1 MKRLLLSLFMAFCVL
16 AANAMTVSSR
26 QFNTTNGLPNNNIR
40 SLAQDTK
47 GFIWMGSPNGLY
59 RFDGY
64 FFTTFRYAETG
75 NLRLLNNN
83 HINACYALPDGK
95 MLFREQGNLFSV
107 YDTEQ
112 ESFVDMPTDQKEVL
126 YQQMRRR
133 EAPQHLLAPFQGILA
148 NGGNFINDNL
158 GNVIVL
164 DQTGQIWFVDHKTQ
178 ETIQMKVFDERLFTV
193 INSLKYKVLTSE
205 RTAMIWVST
214 NGCGIT
220 AYNRK
225 TRELMHITQQS
236 GLITTDDIQDICLD
250 RNDNLWAAQEFH
262 GVACLSVGQ
271 KLGETRLLDASDGSI
286 RSNQVRVMHQAADS
300 LFWVVNT
307 QGDVYEGDARLQQLT
322 PGTAQRADIHSIC
335 TDHDGRLW
343 IGSRKNGLR
352 RPDGTWLRH
361 AEGDISTLSGNN
373 INALFCD
380 RDGRI
385 WAGCEEA
392 QLDLI
397 SDNVSHYLPP
407 QASPKVIIQSHDGTI
422 WVGARTGLYGFR
434 PERLL
439 QDSSQYR
446 QVLTSRDIRYS
457 DINCICEDVRGRL
470 WVGTMGDG
478 LYRSDDGGRSFSQL
492 TVADGLIS
500 NEIQSLIATDDE
512 VLWIATTNGITR
524 YHIIDG
530 HCEYIYNEHNLQTNY
545 NAEKCVC
552 LLPDSQLAF
561 GTNQGIVIYDIRQTR
576 PALQQLPLTITG
588 LLANGESVR
597 PIADK
602 VSLAHNQ
609 NTLTI
614 RFSTFTF
621 NTSTRYTYWLEGY
634 DRQWSE
640 PTTYSFA
647 DYKNLPPGH
656 YTLHVKAYDSN
667 RSANAECQL
676 AIVVRHPWWQTWWA
690 YLIYI
695 FVLAAISYAIYRQ
708 LRTVYQLRRRI
719 SIEQELTEYK
729 LQFFTNIS
737 HEFRTPLTIIRG
749 AMDRIRN
756 TKAIPADLRQPI
768 SSMQKSTD
776 RMMRLINQ
784 LLTFRRMQNDKL
796 SLQLEE
802 TDIVAFVRD
811 IYLNF
816 TDIAENKQVDYT
828 FLPSVKSFTMFIDR
842 QHVDKMVYNLLSNAL
857 KYTPQK
863 GSVMVSVKVGD
874 ELQIIVEDT
883 GVGIPREK
891 QPELFQRFM
900 QSVFSTD
907 SVGIGLHLTKAL
919 VDVHHGQ
926 ISFAEN
932 HPQGSVFTISLPVD
946 KSVYRPEDFLQA
958 SSLEQPTTGSRQP
971 DYQEMA
977 AEPMNDCPIL
987 VVEDDADVAE
997 FLKQTLQH
1005 YFNVTVA
1012 LDGQSALDLLA
1023 ANHDYRLI
1031 ISDVMM
1037 PTMNGFELTAHI
1049 RKNNDT
1055 QAIPIILL
1063 TALTGEEKRIKGLE
1077 NGADAYLTKPFDT
1090 KLLIAT
1096 CRQLIEQRA
1105 RLRQSYAEQPAE
1117 RTNVLPEIIVDER
1130 DKQLLD
1136 QMNRWL
1142 YNHIS
1147 SSTLSVEDL
1156 AEAMGYRRSVFFKKV
1171 KALTGQTPA
1180 DYIRTLRM
1188 NRAAEMLREETI
1200 SVAEVAYQV
1209 GISEPHYFTRIFKQ
1223 QFGISPKKYQQG
1235 NRPDTENGQAI
1246 KKNPSWNID

>member
-1 MKRLLLSLFMAFCVL
+1 MKKMLLLIVIVL
-16 AANAMTVSSR
+16 GVVSANAVVVSSR
-26 QFNTTNGLPNNNIR
+26 QFNTANGLPNNNIR
-40 SLAQDTK
+40 SLAQDAK

-64 FFTTFRYAETG
+64 FFTTYRYAETG
-75 NLRLLNNN
+75 DLRLLNNN
-83 HINACYALPDGK
+83 HINACYALPGGR
-95 MLFREQGNLFSV
+95 MLIREQGNLFSV

-112 ESFVDMPTDQKEVL
+112 ESFVDMPTDQMEAL

-133 EAPQHLLAPFQGILA
+133 EAPQHLLAPYQSILA
-148 NGGNFINDNL
+148 RGGNFINDNL

-164 DQTGQIWFVDHKTQ
+164 DQTGQIWFVDSKTQ

-193 INSLKYKVLTSE
+193 TSSPKYKVLTSE
-205 RTAMIWVST
+205 RTDMIWVST

-225 TRELMHITQQS
+225 TRELMHITRQS

-250 RNDNLWAAQEFH
+250 RNDNLWAAEEFH
-262 GVACLSVGQ
+262 GVACLSVEQ
-271 KLGETRLLDASDGSI
+271 KQGETRLLDPSNGSV
-286 RSNQVRVMHQAADS
+286 RSNQIRMIYQVADS

-307 QGDVYEGDARLQQLT
+307 QGDIYEGDARLQQLKRN
-322 PGTAQRADIHSIC
+322 ANQRVDIHSIC

-361 AEGDISTLSGNN
+361 AEGDGSTLSGNN

-385 WAGCEEA
+385 WAGCEGA

-397 SDNVSHYLPP
+397 GDSVGHFLPK

-422 WVGARTGLYGFR
+422 WVGARTGLYAFQ
-434 PERLL
+434 PDQLL

-457 DINCICEDVRGRL
+457 DINCIYEDTHGRL

-478 LYRSDDGGRSFSQL
+478 LYRSDDGGKSFSQL

-500 NEIQSLIATDDE
+500 NEIQSLIAADDE

-524 YHIIDG
+524 YHISDG
-530 HCEYIYNEHNLQTNY
+530 HCEYIYNENNLQTNY

-552 LLPDSQLAF
+552 LLPDSLLAF
-561 GTNQGIVIYDIRQTR
+561 GTNQGIVLYDTRQAQ
-576 PALQQLPLTITG
+576 PVVQHLPLTITN
-588 LLANGESVR
+588 LLANGESIS

-602 VSLAHNQ
+602 VTLAHNQ
-609 NTLTI
+609 NTLNI

-640 PTTYSFA
+640 PNTYSFA
-647 DYKNLPPGH
+647 DYKNLPPGR
-656 YTLHVKAYDSN
+656 YVLHVKAYDSN
-667 RSANAECQL
+667 RSANAECRL
-676 AIVVRHPWWQTWWA
+676 TIVVRHPWWQTWWA

-695 FVLAAISYAIYRQ
+695 LLLAAISYAVYRQ

-719 SIEQELTEYK
+719 SIEQQLTEYK

-749 AMDRIRN
+749 AMDRIRSVK
-756 TKAIPADLRQPI
+756 TIPADLRQPV
-768 SSMQKSTD
+768 SSMQKSTE

-784 LLTFRRMQNDKL
+784 LLTFRKMQNDKL
-796 SLQLEE
+796 SLSLEE
-802 TDIVAFVRD
+802 TDIVAFVKD

-816 TDIAENKQVDYT
+816 IDIAENKQISYT
-828 FLPSVKSFTMFIDR
+828 FLPSVKSFNMFIDR
-842 QHVDKMVYNLLSNAL
+842 QHVDKMVYNLLSNAF
-857 KYTPQK
+857 KYTPAK
-863 GSVMVSVKVGD
+863 GT
-874 ELQIIVEDT
+874 IIVNLRQVDKQLTIAVADT
-883 GVGIPREK
+883 GVGIPKEK

-900 QSVFSTD
+900 QSAFSTD
-907 SVGIGLHLTKAL
+907 SIGIGLHLTKAL

-926 ISFAEN
+926 ISFTEN
-932 HPQGSVFTISLPVD
+932 EPQGSVFTITLPVD
-946 KSVYRPEDFLQA
+946 RSVYRPEDFLRA
-958 SSLEQPTTGSRQP
+958 SDLEQPTVSSRQP
-971 DYQEMA
+971 DYQEVA

-987 VVEDDADVAE
+987 VVEDDADVAD

-1012 LDGQSALDLLA
+1012 LDGQTALNLLTA
-1023 ANHDYRLI
+1023 DHDYRLI

-1037 PTMNGFELTAHI
+1037 PTMNGYELTSHI

-1077 NGADAYLTKPFDT
+1077 KGADAYLTKPFDT

-1105 RLRQSYAEQPAE
+1105 LLRQSYAEQPAE

-1147 SSTLSVEDL
+1147 SPTLSVDDL
-1156 AEAMGYRRSVFFKKV
+1156 AEAMGYRRSIFFKKV

-1188 NRAAEMLREETI
+1188 NRAAEMLREETV

-1235 NRPDTENGQAI
+1235 NRPDTATA
-1246 KKNPSWNID
+1246 KP

>member
-16 AANAMTVSSR
+16 AADAMTV
-26 QFNTTNGLPNNNIR
+26 
-40 SLAQDTK
+40 
-47 GFIWMGSPNGLY
+47 MGSPNGLY

-83 HINACYALPDGK
+83 HINSCYALPDGK

-112 ESFVDMPTDQKEVL
+112 ESFVDMPKGQKEAL

-133 EAPQHLLAPFQGILA
+133 EAPH
-148 NGGNFINDNL
+148 
-158 GNVIVL
+158 
-164 DQTGQIWFVDHKTQ
+164 
-178 ETIQMKVFDERLFTV
+178 IQMKVFDERLFTV

-262 GVACLSVGQ
+262 GVACLSVEN
-271 KLGETRLLDASDGSI
+271 KRGETRLLDTSNGSM
-286 RSNQVRVMHQAADS
+286 RSNQVRVMHQVTDS

-307 QGDVYEGDARLQQLT
+307 QGDVYEGDARLQQLK
-322 PGTAQRADIHSIC
+322 PGNEQRVDIHSIC
-335 TDHDGRLW
+335 TDHDGQLW

-361 AEGDISTLSGNN
+361 AEGDGSTLSGNN

-397 SDNVSHYLPP
+397 GDSVGHYLPP

-478 LYRSDDGGRSFSQL
+478 LYRSDDGGKSFSQL
-492 TVADGLIS
+492 TVADGLIN

-524 YHIIDG
+524 YHICDG

-621 NTSTRYTYWLEGY
+621 NTSTRYTYWLEGRPLHATCQGV
-634 DRQWSE
+634 RQQQIGQRRV
-640 PTTYSFA
+640 PA
-647 DYKNLPPGH
+647 GH
-656 YTLHVKAYDSN
+656 R
-667 RSANAECQL
+667 RSSPVVAE
-676 AIVVRHPWWQTWWA
+676 V
-690 YLIYI
+690 
-695 FVLAAISYAIYRQ
+695 
-708 LRTVYQLRRRI
+708 
-719 SIEQELTEYK
+719 
-729 LQFFTNIS
+729 
-737 HEFRTPLTIIRG
+737 
-749 AMDRIRN
+749 
-756 TKAIPADLRQPI
+756 
-768 SSMQKSTD
+768 
-776 RMMRLINQ
+776 
-784 LLTFRRMQNDKL
+784 
-796 SLQLEE
+796 
-802 TDIVAFVRD
+802 
-811 IYLNF
+811 
-816 TDIAENKQVDYT
+816 
-828 FLPSVKSFTMFIDR
+828 
-842 QHVDKMVYNLLSNAL
+842 
-857 KYTPQK
+857 
-863 GSVMVSVKVGD
+863 
-874 ELQIIVEDT
+874 
-883 GVGIPREK
+883 VGIPYLYIRACCH
-891 QPELFQRFM
+891 QLC
-900 QSVFSTD
+900 
-907 SVGIGLHLTKAL
+907 HL
-919 VDVHHGQ
+919 
-926 ISFAEN
+926 
-932 HPQGSVFTISLPVD
+932 P
-946 KSVYRPEDFLQA
+946 
-958 SSLEQPTTGSRQP
+958 PTTHRLS
-971 DYQEMA
+971 A
-977 AEPMNDCPIL
+977 APPH
-987 VVEDDADVAE
+987 
-997 FLKQTLQH
+997 QH
-1005 YFNVTVA
+1005 
-1012 LDGQSALDLLA
+1012 
-1023 ANHDYRLI
+1023 R
-1031 ISDVMM
+1031 
-1037 PTMNGFELTAHI
+1037 
-1049 RKNNDT
+1049 
-1055 QAIPIILL
+1055 
-1063 TALTGEEKRIKGLE
+1063 TGTDR
-1077 NGADAYLTKPFDT
+1077 
-1090 KLLIAT
+1090 
-1096 CRQLIEQRA
+1096 
-1105 RLRQSYAEQPAE
+1105 
-1117 RTNVLPEIIVDER
+1117 V
-1130 DKQLLD
+1130 
-1136 QMNRWL
+1136 
-1142 YNHIS
+1142 
-1147 SSTLSVEDL
+1147 
-1156 AEAMGYRRSVFFKKV
+1156 
-1171 KALTGQTPA
+1171 
-1180 DYIRTLRM
+1180 
-1188 NRAAEMLREETI
+1188 
-1200 SVAEVAYQV
+1200 
-1209 GISEPHYFTRIFKQ
+1209 
-1223 QFGISPKKYQQG
+1223 
-1235 NRPDTENGQAI
+1235 
-1246 KKNPSWNID
+1246 

>member
-1 MKRLLLSLFMAFCVL
+1 MKKLLLSLFLTFCAL
-16 AANAMTVSSR
+16 AANAMTVFSR
-26 QFNTTNGLPNNNIR
+26 QFNTANGLPNNNIR
-40 SLAQDTK
+40 SLAQDAK
-47 GFIWMGSPNGLY
+47 GFIWMGSPNGLF

-64 FFTTFRYAETG
+64 FFMTYRYAETG

-83 HINACYALPDGK
+83 HINSCYALPDGK

-112 ESFVDMPTDQKEVL
+112 ESFVDMPTGQKEAI

-133 EAPQHLLAPFQGILA
+133 EAPQHLLAPYQSILA
-148 NGGNFINDNL
+148 RGGNFINDNL

-164 DQTGQIWFVDHKTQ
+164 DQTGQIWFVDRKTQ
-178 ETIQMKVFDERLFTV
+178 ETIRLKVFDKRLLSV
-193 INSLKYKVLTSE
+193 ISSLKYKVLTSE
-205 RTAMIWVST
+205 RTDMIWVST

-220 AYNRK
+220 AFNRK
-225 TRELMHITQQS
+225 TRELMHITRQS
-236 GLITTDDIQDICLD
+236 GLIATDDIQDICLD
-250 RNDNLWAAQEFH
+250 RNDNLWAAEEFH
-262 GVACLSVGQ
+262 GVACLSVEQ
-271 KLGETRLLDASDGSI
+271 KQGEIRLLDTPDGSI
-286 RSNQVRVMHQAADS
+286 RSNQIRMIYQVADS

-307 QGDVYEGDARLQQLT
+307 QGDIYEGDGRLQQLKRNT
-322 PGTAQRADIHSIC
+322 EQRVDIHSIC

-361 AEGDISTLSGNN
+361 TEGDVSTRLSGNN

-392 QLDLI
+392 QLDLLTGGSI
-397 SDNVSHYLPP
+397 GHFLPK

-422 WVGARTGLYGFR
+422 WVGARTGLYAFQ
-434 PERLL
+434 PDRLL
-439 QDSSQYR
+439 EDSSQYR
-446 QVLTSRDIRYS
+446 QVLNSRDIRYS
-457 DINCICEDVRGRL
+457 DINCIYEDTQGRL

-500 NEIQSLIATDDE
+500 NEIQSLIAADDE

-524 YHIIDG
+524 YRISDG
-530 HCEYIYNEHNLQTNY
+530 HCEDIYNEYNLQANY

-552 LLPDSQLAF
+552 LLPSGQLAF
-561 GTNQGIVIYDIRQTR
+561 GTNHGIVLYDTRQAQSVFR
-576 PALQQLPLTITG
+576 QLPLTVTD
-588 LLANGESVR
+588 LLTNGESVI
-597 PIADK
+597 PVAGK

-609 NTLTI
+609 NTLTV

-656 YTLHVKAYDSN
+656 YTLHVKAYDSS
-667 RSANAECQL
+667 RSANSEYQL
-676 AIVVRHPWWQTWWA
+676 TIVIRYPWWQTWWA

-695 FVLAAISYAIYRQ
+695 FVLAAISYAVYRQ

-756 TKAIPADLRQPI
+756 TKAIPADLRQPV
-768 SSMQKSTD
+768 SSIQKSTD

-784 LLTFRRMQNDKL
+784 LLTFRKMQNNKL

-842 QHVDKMVYNLLSNAL
+842 QHVDKMVYNLLSNAF

-863 GSVMVSVKVGD
+863 GSVTVRVKVGD
-874 ELQIIVEDT
+874 LLQIIIEDT

-900 QSVFSTD
+900 QSAFSSD
-907 SVGIGLHLTKAL
+907 SMGIGLHLTKAL

-932 HPQGSVFTISLPVD
+932 RPQGSVFTISLPVD
-946 KSVYRPEDFLQA
+946 ERVYRPEDFLQA
-958 SSLEQPTTGSRQP
+958 SRLERPSAVSRQP
-971 DYQEMA
+971 DYREMA

-1023 ANHDYRLI
+1023 ESHDYRLV

-1037 PTMNGFELTAHI
+1037 PVMNGYELTSHI
-1049 RKNNDT
+1049 RKDNAT
-1055 QAIPIILL
+1055 LAIPIILL

-1077 NGADAYLTKPFDT
+1077 TGADAYLTKPFDT

-1147 SSTLSVEDL
+1147 SPTLSVDDF
-1156 AEAMGYRRSVFFKKV
+1156 AEAMGYRRSIFFKKV
-1171 KALTGQTPA
+1171 KSLTGQTPA
-1180 DYIRTLRM
+1180 DYIRTQRM
-1188 NRAAEMLREETI
+1188 NRAAEMLRDETV

-1235 NRPDTENGQAI
+1235 NRPDAEAV
-1246 KKNPSWNID
+1246 KP

>member
-16 AANAMTVSSR
+16 AADAMTVSSR

-40 SLAQDTK
+40 SLAQDAK

-83 HINACYALPDGK
+83 HINSCYALPDGK

-112 ESFVDMPTDQKEVL
+112 ESFVDMPKGQKEAL

-158 GNVIVL
+158 GNVIIL
-164 DQTGQIWFVDHKTQ
+164 DQTGKIWFIDRKTQ

-262 GVACLSVGQ
+262 GVACLSVEN
-271 KLGETRLLDASDGSI
+271 KRGETRLLDTSNGSM
-286 RSNQVRVMHQAADS
+286 RSNQVRVMHQVTDS

-307 QGDVYEGDARLQQLT
+307 QGDVYEGDARLQQLK
-322 PGTAQRADIHSIC
+322 PGNEQRVDIHSIC
-335 TDHDGRLW
+335 TDHDGQLW

-361 AEGDISTLSGNN
+361 AEGDGSTLSGNN

-397 SDNVSHYLPP
+397 GDSVGHYLPP

-478 LYRSDDGGRSFSQL
+478 LYRSDDGGKSFSQL
-492 TVADGLIS
+492 TVADGLIN

-524 YHIIDG
+524 YHICDG

-676 AIVVRHPWWQTWWA
+676 AIVVRHPWWQRWWA

-729 LQFFTNIS
+729 LVFFTNIS
-737 HEFRTPLTIIRG
+737 HEFRTPLTIIRA
-749 AMDRIRN
+749 AMDHIRN
-756 TKAIPADLRQPI
+756 IRELPADLRQPV
-768 SSMQKSTD
+768 SNMRRSTD
-776 RMMRLINQ
+776 RLLRLINQ
-784 LLTFRRMQNDKL
+784 LLEFRKMQAGK
-796 SLQLEE
+796 LQLGLED
-802 TDIVAFVRD
+802 TDAIAFVREICQSFND
-811 IYLNF
+811 L
-816 TDIAENKQVDYT
+816 AEGKQIGYHFST
-828 FLPSVKSFTMFIDR
+828 NVKSCEIPLDR
-842 QHVDKMVYNLLSNAL
+842 QNVDKVVYNLLSNAF
-857 KYTPQK
+857 KYTPSR
-863 GSVMVSVKVGD
+863 GSVEVRLRIEDG
-874 ELQIIVEDT
+874 LLTIIVEDT
-883 GVGIPREK
+883 GVGIPKEK
-891 QPELFQRFM
+891 QAELFQRFM
-900 QSVFSTD
+900 QSTFSAD
-907 SVGIGLHLTKAL
+907 SIGIGLHLTKAL
-919 VDVHHGQ
+919 VEVHHGT
-926 ISFAEN
+926 IRFEEN
-932 HPQGSVFTISLPVD
+932 QPQGSRFIVQLPAARD
-946 KSVYRPEDFLQA
+946 AYQPEDFLQK
-958 SSLEQPTTGSRQP
+958 SQLEAVKQKHEPV
-971 DYQEMA
+971 YQEVTGQ
-977 AEPMNDCPIL
+977 PMNDRQVL
-987 VVEDDADVAE
+987 VVEDDADVADL
-997 FLKQTLQH
+997 LKQTLGR
-1005 YFNVTVA
+1005 YFHVRVA
-1012 LDGQSALDLLA
+1012 MDGAAALEWLKDNKPDL
-1023 ANHDYRLI
+1023 I
-1031 ISDVMM
+1031 VSDVMM
-1037 PTMNGFELTAHI
+1037 PVMNGYELT
-1049 RKNNDT
+1049 RRLRS
-1055 QAIPIILL
+1055 QASLQTIPIILL
-1063 TALTGEEKRIKGLE
+1063 TALTADDKRLKGTQA
-1077 NGADAYLTKPFDT
+1077 GADAYLTKPFDT
-1090 KLLIAT
+1090 QLLIST
-1096 CRQLIEQRA
+1096 CRQLIEQRDLV
-1105 RLRQSYAEQPAE
+1105 RRQAAESQDTQPA
-1117 RTNVLPEIIVDER
+1117 TAPPEIIVEER
-1130 DKQLLD
+1130 DRKLLD
-1136 QMNRWL
+1136 AMNAWL

-1147 SSTLSVEDL
+1147 DPMLSVDNM

-1171 KALTGQTPA
+1171 KALTGQTPT
-1180 DYIRTLRM
+1180 DYIKTLRM
-1188 NRAAEMLREETI
+1188 NRAAELLQKETI
-1200 SVAEVAYQV
+1200 TVAEVCYKV
-1209 GISEPHYFTRIFKQ
+1209 GISDPHYFTKVFKQ
-1223 QFGISPKKYQQG
+1223 KFGISPKKYQQG
-1235 NRPDTENGQAI
+1235 KYNG
-1246 KKNPSWNID
+1246 

>member
-1 MKRLLLSLFMAFCVL
+1 MKKSLLLLFMMFCVL
-16 AANAMTVSSR
+16 AAHAMTVSSR
-26 QFNTTNGLPNNNIR
+26 QFNTANGLPNNNIR
-40 SLAQDTK
+40 SLAQDAK

-64 FFTTFRYAETG
+64 FFTTYRYAETG
-75 NLRLLNNN
+75 NLSLLNNN
-83 HINACYALPDGK
+83 HINTCYALTDGR
-95 MLFREQGNLFSV
+95 MLFGEQGNLFSV

-112 ESFVDMPTDQKEVL
+112 EKFVDMPPDQMEAL
-126 YQQMRRR
+126 YRQMRRR
-133 EAPQHLLAPFQGILA
+133 EAPEALLAPYQGILSR
-148 NGGNFINDNL
+148 GGNFINDNL

-164 DQTGQIWFVDHKTQ
+164 DQTGLIWFIDRKTQ
-178 ETIQMKVFDERLFTV
+178 ETIEMKVFDERLFSVT
-193 INSLKYKVLTSE
+193 SSPKYKVLTSE
-205 RTAMIWVST
+205 RTRMIWVST

-220 AYNRK
+220 AYNR
-225 TRELMHITQQS
+225 TTHELMHITRQS

-250 RNDNLWAAQEFH
+250 LGDNLWAAQEFL
-262 GVACLSVGQ
+262 GVACLSVEQ
-271 KLGETRLLDASDGSI
+271 KQGETRLLDPSNASI
-286 RSNQVRVMHQAADS
+286 RSNQVRLIHQVTDS

-307 QGDVYEGDARLQQLT
+307 QGDVYEADARLQQLK
-322 PGTAQRADIHSIC
+322 PGTEQRVDIHSVC

-361 AEGDISTLSGNN
+361 TEGDGGSLSGNN

-380 RDGRI
+380 RDGRV

-397 SDNVSHYLPP
+397 GDSVSHFLPP
-407 QASPKVIIQSHDGTI
+407 QASPKVIIQTHDGTI
-422 WVGARTGLYGFR
+422 WVGARTGLYGFQ
-434 PERLL
+434 PDRLL
-439 QDSSQYR
+439 KDSSQYR

-457 DINCICEDVRGRL
+457 DINCICEDERGRL

-478 LYRSDDGGRSFSQL
+478 LYRSDDGGQSFSQL

-500 NEIQSLIATDDE
+500 NEIQSLIAVDDE

-524 YHIIDG
+524 YRISDG
-530 HCEYIYNEHNLQTNY
+530 HCEYIYNEHNMQQNY

-552 LLPDSQLAF
+552 LLPGGQLAF
-561 GTNQGIVIYDIRQTR
+561 GTNQGIVLYDTRQAQPVTR
-576 PALQQLPLTITG
+576 QLPLTVTD
-588 LLANGESVR
+588 LLANGESVI
-597 PIADK
+597 PVAGK
-602 VSLAHNQ
+602 VTLAHNQ
-609 NTLTI
+609 NTLTV

-656 YTLHVKAYDSN
+656 YVLHVKAYDSS

-676 AIVVRHPWWQTWWA
+676 AIVIRCPWWQTWWA
-690 YLIYI
+690 YLIYV
-695 FVLAAISYAIYRQ
+695 FLLAAIAYAVYRQ

-719 SIEQELTEYK
+719 SIERELTEYK

-749 AMDRIRN
+749 AMDHIRN
-756 TKAIPADLRQPI
+756 SKSIPADLRQPV

-784 LLTFRRMQNDKL
+784 LLTFRKMQGGKL
-796 SLQLEE
+796 SLSLEE

-816 TDIAENKQVDYT
+816 SDIAENKQIGYT
-828 FLPSVKSFTMFIDR
+828 FQPSVKSFTMFIDR
-842 QHVDKMVYNLLSNAL
+842 QHVDKMVYNLLSNAF

-863 GSVMVSVKVGD
+863 GNVTVRVKVGD
-874 ELQIIVEDT
+874 QLQIIVEDT

-900 QSVFSTD
+900 QSAFSTD
-907 SVGIGLHLTKAL
+907 SIGIGLHLTKAL

-932 HPQGSVFTISLPVD
+932 HPQGSVFAISLPVD
-946 KSVYRPEDFLQA
+946 KSVYRLEDFLQA
-958 SSLEQPTTGSRQP
+958 SNLEQPTATSRQP
-971 DYQEMA
+971 DYQEVA
-977 AEPMNDCPIL
+977 AEPMNDCQIL
-987 VVEDDADVAE
+987 VVEDDPDVAD

-1005 YFNVTVA
+1005 YFNVTIA

-1037 PTMNGFELTAHI
+1037 PVMNGYELTARI

-1117 RTNVLPEIIVDER
+1117 RPNVLPEIIVDER

-1136 QMNRWL
+1136 QMDRWL

-1147 SSTLSVEDL
+1147 SPTLSVEDL

-1235 NRPDTENGQAI
+1235 NRPDAETA
-1246 KKNPSWNID
+1246 KL

>member
-1 MKRLLLSLFMAFCVL
+1 MAFCVL

-26 QFNTTNGLPNNNIR
+26 QFNTANGLPNNNIR
-40 SLAQDTK
+40 SLAQDAK

-83 HINACYALPDGK
+83 HINACYALPDGR
-95 MLFREQGNLFSV
+95 MLFGEQGNLFSV

-133 EAPQHLLAPFQGILA
+133 EAPQHLLAPYQSILA

-164 DQTGQIWFVDHKTQ
+164 DQTGQIWFVDRKTQ

-225 TRELMHITQQS
+225 TREMMHITQQS

-262 GVACLSVGQ
+262 GVACLSVEN
-271 KLGETRLLDASDGSI
+271 KRGETRLLDASDGSI
-286 RSNQVRVMHQAADS
+286 RSNQVRVMHQVTDS

-307 QGDVYEGDARLQQLT
+307 QGDIYEGDARLKQLK
-322 PGTAQRADIHSIC
+322 PGNEQRVDIHSIC

-478 LYRSDDGGRSFSQL
+478 LYRSDDGGKSFSQL
-492 TVADGLIS
+492 TVADGLIN

-524 YHIIDG
+524 YHISDG
-530 HCEYIYNEHNLQTNY
+530 HCEYIYNEHNLQMNY

-552 LLPDSQLAF
+552 LLPNSQLAF

-588 LLANGESVR
+588 LLANGESVS
-597 PIADK
+597 PIAGK

-690 YLIYI
+690 FLIY
-695 FVLAAISYAIYRQ
+695 FVVAAALGYAVYRQ
-708 LRTVYQLRRRI
+708 LRTVYNLRRRI
-719 SIEQELTEYK
+719 SIERELTEYK
-729 LQFFTNIS
+729 LLFFTNIS

-749 AMDRIRN
+749 AMERIRSV
-756 TKAIPADLRQPI
+756 AQVPSEMRQPL
-768 SSMQKSTD
+768 SSMGKSVD
-776 RMMRLINQ
+776 RMLRLINQ
-784 LLTFRRMQNDKL
+784 LLEFRKMQNGKL
-796 SLQLEE
+796 RLALED
-802 TDIVAFVRD
+802 TDIVAFVKD
-811 IYLNF
+811 IIYDFN
-816 TDIAENKQVDYT
+816 DMADAKHISYT
-828 FLPSVKSFTMFIDR
+828 FLPSVKSYMMPIDR
-842 QHVDKMVYNLLSNAL
+842 QHVDKIVYNLLSNAI
-857 KYTPQK
+857 KYTPAK
-863 GSVMVSVKVGD
+863 GSVTVRLRVEDPMLTIS
-874 ELQIIVEDT
+874 VEDT
-883 GVGIPREK
+883 GVGIPPEK
-891 QPELFQRFM
+891 QAQLFQRFM
-900 QSVFSTD
+900 QSSFSND
-907 SVGIGLHLTKAL
+907 SIGIGLHLTKAL
-919 VDVHHGQ
+919 VDTHHGT
-926 ISFAEN
+926 ISYASGN
-932 HPQGSVFTISLPVD
+932 TGGSVFTVQLPTNRD
-946 KSVYRPEDFLQA
+946 VYTEEDFIQQSALHDAQ
-958 SSLEQPTTGSRQP
+958 
-971 DYQEMA
+971 QEA
-977 AEPMNDCPIL
+977 VKQKSINYKELATEPMNERRVLI
-987 VVEDDADVAE
+987 VEDDIDVAE
-997 FLKQTLQH
+997 YLKQLLGH
-1005 YFNVTVA
+1005 YFMVSVA
-1012 LDGQSALDLLA
+1012 VDGKAALEGINREGVPLPDL
-1023 ANHDYRLI
+1023 I
-1031 ISDVMM
+1031 VSDIMM
-1037 PTMNGFELTAHI
+1037 PVMNGYEFTRQLRDNLRTS
-1049 RKNNDT
+1049 T
-1055 QAIPIILL
+1055 IPIILL
-1063 TALTGEEKRIKGLE
+1063 TALNSENTHLKGIE
-1077 NGADAYLTKPFDT
+1077 RGADAYLTKPFDP
-1090 KLLIAT
+1090 KLLVST
-1096 CRQLIEQRA
+1096 CRQLLERYD
-1105 RLRQSYAEQPAE
+1105 RLRNTTSEQPAT
-1117 RTNVLPEIIVDER
+1117 RVIAPPEIIVDER
-1130 DKQLLD
+1130 DKKLLEV
-1136 QMNRWL
+1136 MNTWL
-1142 YNHIS
+1142 YDHIGNPM
-1147 SSTLSVEDL
+1147 LSVDEL
-1156 AEAMGYRRSVFFKKV
+1156 AETMGYGRSVFYKKV
-1171 KALTGQTPA
+1171 KSLTGQTPA

-1188 NRAAEMLREETI
+1188 DRAAELLREETI
-1200 SVAEVAYQV
+1200 TVAEVCYKV
-1209 GISEPHYFTRIFKQ
+1209 GISDPHYFTKIFKQ

-1235 NRPDTENGQAI
+1235 KKKSEENQ
-1246 KKNPSWNID
+1246 

>member
-1 MKRLLLSLFMAFCVL
+1 MKKSLLSLFLLFCAL
-16 AANAMTVSSR
+16 SANAIVVSSR
-26 QFNTTNGLPNNNIR
+26 QFNTANGLPNNNIR
-40 SLAQDTK
+40 SLAQDAK

-64 FFTTFRYAETG
+64 FFTTYRYAETD

-83 HINACYALPDGK
+83 HVNACYALTDGR
-95 MLFREQGNLFSV
+95 MLFGEQGNLFSV

-112 ESFVDMPTDQKEVL
+112 EKFVDMPADQKEAL
-126 YQQMRRR
+126 YRQMRRR
-133 EAPQHLLAPFQGILA
+133 EAPEALLAPYQGILA
-148 NGGNFINDNL
+148 RGGNFINDNL

-164 DQTGQIWFVDHKTQ
+164 DQTGQIWFIDRKTQ
-178 ETIQMKVFDERLFTV
+178 ETIEMKVFDERLFSVT
-193 INSLKYKVLTSE
+193 SSPKYKVLTSE
-205 RTAMIWVST
+205 RSGMIWVST

-250 RNDNLWAAQEFH
+250 RNDNLWAAEEFQ
-262 GVACLSVGQ
+262 GVACLSVEQ
-271 KLGETRLLDASDGSI
+271 KQGETRLLDASNASI
-286 RSNQVRVMHQAADS
+286 RSNQVRLIHQVADS

-307 QGDVYEGDARLQQLT
+307 QGDIYEADARLQQLRRSNE
-322 PGTAQRADIHSIC
+322 QLVDIHSIC

-352 RPDGTWLRH
+352 RPDGTWLHH
-361 AEGDISTLSGNN
+361 AEGDGSTLSGNN
-373 INALFCD
+373 VNALFCD
-380 RDGRI
+380 RDGRV

-397 SDNVSHYLPP
+397 GDNFSHFLPK

-422 WVGARTGLYGFR
+422 WVGARTGLYGFQ
-434 PERLL
+434 PDRLL
-439 QDSSQYR
+439 KDSSQYR
-446 QVLTSRDIRYS
+446 QVLTSRDVRYS
-457 DINCICEDVRGRL
+457 DINCICEDTQGRL

-478 LYRSDDGGRSFSQL
+478 LYRSDDGGQSFSHL

-500 NEIQSLIATDDE
+500 NEIQSLMAADDE

-524 YHIIDG
+524 YRISDG
-530 HCEYIYNEHNLQTNY
+530 HCEYIYNEHNMQQNY
-545 NAEKCVC
+545 NAEKCVA
-552 LLPDSQLAF
+552 LLPDNRLAF
-561 GTNQGIVIYDIRQTR
+561 GTNQGIVIYDTHQAQPVGR
-576 PALQQLPLTITG
+576 QLPLAITG
-588 LLANGESVR
+588 LLANGETVI
-597 PIADK
+597 PIAGK
-602 VSLAHNQ
+602 ASLAHNQ
-609 NTLTI
+609 NTLTV

-640 PTTYSFA
+640 PATYSFA

-667 RSANAECQL
+667 RSANAERQL
-676 AIVVRHPWWQTWWA
+676 TIIIRCPWWQTWWA
-690 YLIYI
+690 YLIYV
-695 FVLAAISYAIYRQ
+695 FLLAAIAYAVYRQ

-719 SIEQELTEYK
+719 SIERELTEYK

-756 TKAIPADLRQPI
+756 SKSIPADLRQPV

-776 RMMRLINQ
+776 RMLRLINQ
-784 LLTFRRMQNDKL
+784 LLTFRKMQGGKL
-796 SLQLEE
+796 SLSLEE

-811 IYLNF
+811 ICQNF
-816 TDIAENKQVDYT
+816 SNIAENKQIGYT

-842 QHVDKMVYNLLSNAL
+842 QHVDKMIYNLLSNAF

-863 GSVMVSVKVGD
+863 GSITVRVKVGD
-874 ELQIIVEDT
+874 QLQIIIEDT

-891 QPELFQRFM
+891 QAELFQRFM
-900 QSVFSTD
+900 QSAFSND
-907 SVGIGLHLTKAL
+907 SIGIGLHLTKAL

-946 KSVYRPEDFLQA
+946 KSVYRPEDFLQV
-958 SSLEQPTTGSRQP
+958 SELEQPTAVSRQP
-971 DYQEMA
+971 DYQEVA
-977 AEPMNDCPIL
+977 AEPMNDCQIL
-987 VVEDDADVAE
+987 VVEDDADVAD

-1005 YFNVTVA
+1005 YFDVTVA
-1012 LDGQSALDLLA
+1012 LDGQTALDLLA

-1037 PTMNGFELTAHI
+1037 PVMNGYELTARI
-1049 RKNNDT
+1049 RRNTDT
-1055 QAIPIILL
+1055 QAIPIVLL

-1077 NGADAYLTKPFDT
+1077 KGADAYLTKPFDT

-1117 RTNVLPEIIVDER
+1117 PTNVLPEIIVDKR

-1136 QMNRWL
+1136 RMNGWL
-1142 YNHIS
+1142 YSHIS
-1147 SSTLSVEDL
+1147 SPTLSVDDL

-1188 NRAAEMLREETI
+1188 NRAAEMLSDETV

-1209 GISEPHYFTRIFKQ
+1209 GISEPHYFTRVFKQ

-1235 NRPDTENGQAI
+1235 NRPDREAA
-1246 KKNPSWNID
+1246 KP